1 MTRYKY
7 CGPFALQ
14 RTIRRWIVVI
24 DGEEI
29 PFNKKKLALFSAS
42 HALANGL
49 EVKLV
54 EETTLRQRSPAWLE
68 VHDET
73 FRIDITNQINN
84 QQP

>member
-1 MTRYKY
+1 MTRYKH

-14 RTIRRWIVVI
+14 RTIRKWIVVI

-29 PFNKKKLALFSAS
+29 PFNRKKLALLSAS
-42 HALANGL
+42 CAKAKGL
-49 EVKLV
+49 EVKLL

-84 QQP
+84 EK